1 VVRRV
6 IGLALAFAVVS
17 AAPALAV
24 DWTQAGRTAG
34 RSGFNGM
41 ESVIDATNVANLQ
54 AKWTYAAGGIVGT
67 PVVAGGTVY
76 FTSGNGDLVALD
88 ESTGLPRWSP
98 VPVTTS
104 GAPRL
109 AVDKKHGIIVASWD
123 GNLQAFHTDSG
134 APAWDIPGAGTTA
147 ANPTDPALF
156 KGKVFSATANGTII
170 AVNVSNGGTLWEA
183 STVTLQ
189 DAVTSPAVAAGHV
202 MFVAGDAAKPRLQ
215 AVDVATGAPLWD
227 RTAPVGIDA
236 GPVIAGGV
244 VYTATLTGD
253 DVVARSIVD
262 GTLLFSKNVSGT
274 TGLAYAQGV
283 VYASRSVAGNATSGG
298 VVALD
303 AATGDRLWAA
313 STGGLSVTTAASIAN
328 GVVYVGVS
336 DERLTPV
343 GDGRL
348 LALSTS
354 QPGTQVK
361 YSPGQDQH
369 WRSAPAV
376 VNGHVIVGHGNEV
389 FSLAP

>member
-1 VVRRV
+1 MVRRV

-34 RSGFNGM
+34 RSGFNGT
-41 ESVIDATNVANLQ
+41 ESVLNATNVANLQ
-54 AKWTYAAGGIVGT
+54 TQWTYAAGGVVGS
-67 PVVAGGTVY
+67 PIVAGGTAY
-76 FTSGNGDLVALD
+76 FTSADGELVALN
-88 ESTGLPRWSP
+88 ESTGLPRWT

-109 AVDKKHGIIVASWD
+109 AVDRKHGIIVVSWD
-123 GNLQAFHTDSG
+123 GNLQAFSTDTG

-156 KGKVFSATANGTII
+156 KSKVFSATANGTII
-170 AVNVSNGGTLWEA
+170 AVNVSNGGTLWETE
-183 STVTLQ
+183 TVTKQ

-215 AVDVATGAPLWD
+215 ALDLATGAPLWD
-227 RTAPVGIDA
+227 RTAPIGVDA
-236 GPVIAGGV
+236 GPIIAAGV
-244 VYTATLTGD
+244 VYTATLSGD
-253 DVVARSIVD
+253 DIVARSIVD
-262 GTLLFSKNVSGT
+262 GALLFSKNVSGT
-274 TGLAYAQGV
+274 TGLALAQGV
-283 VYASRSVAGNATSGG
+283 LYASRSVAGNAASGG

-303 AATGDRLWAA
+303 AATGDRLWAV
-313 STGGLSVTTAASIAN
+313 STGGLSVTTPAAIAN

-336 DERLTPV
+336 DERLAPV

-348 LALSTS
+348 IALSTT

-361 YSPGQDQH
+361 YSPGQDQY

-376 VNGHVIVGHGNEV
+376 VNGHVIVGHGNEL
-389 FSLAP
+389 FALAP

>member
-1 VVRRV
+1 MVRRV

-34 RSGFNGM
+34 RSGFNGT
-41 ESVIDATNVANLQ
+41 ESVLNATNVANLQ
-54 AKWTYAAGGIVGT
+54 TQWTYAAGGVVGS
-67 PVVAGGTVY
+67 PIVAGGTAY
-76 FTSGNGDLVALD
+76 FTSADGELVALN
-88 ESTGLPRWSP
+88 ESTGLPRWT

-109 AVDKKHGIIVASWD
+109 AVDRKHGIIVVSWD
-123 GNLQAFHTDSG
+123 GNLQAFSTDTG

-156 KGKVFSATANGTII
+156 KSKVFSATANGTII
-170 AVNVSNGGTLWEA
+170 AVNVSNGGTLWETE
-183 STVTLQ
+183 TVTKQ

-215 AVDVATGAPLWD
+215 ALDLVTGAPLWD
-227 RTAPVGIDA
+227 RTAPIGVDA
-236 GPVIAGGV
+236 GPIIAAGV
-244 VYTATLTGD
+244 VYTATLSGD
-253 DVVARSIVD
+253 DIVARSIVD
-262 GTLLFSKNVSGT
+262 GALLFSKNVSGT
-274 TGLAYAQGV
+274 TGLALAQGV
-283 VYASRSVAGNATSGG
+283 LYASRSVAGNAASGG

-303 AATGDRLWAA
+303 AATGDRLWAV
-313 STGGLSVTTAASIAN
+313 STGGLSVTTPAAIAN

-336 DERLTPV
+336 DERLAPV

-348 LALSTS
+348 IALSTT

-361 YSPGQDQH
+361 YSPGQDQY

-376 VNGHVIVGHGNEV
+376 VNGHVIVGHGSEL
-389 FSLAP
+389 FALAP